1 MFLRQ
6 IESGQVTEIPEG
18 REGVAHTLREMARL
32 VREYKKNARIR
43 DLAVQLTRDLPNKD
57 YFREV
62 ARLHEYVRD
71 NIRYVQDVR
80 GVETVQTPTLTLD
93 LGAGDCDDHA
103 LLICSLLESINHKTR
118 FMAVGFQP
126 GEIDHVFCETKI
138 GHDYVAAETTEP
150 VPLGWRPPDV
160 VDHIVMYN

>member
-6 IESGQVTEIPEG
+6 IAQGQVTEIPEG
-18 REGVAHTLREMARL
+18 REGVAATLRSMSAL
-32 VREYKKNARIR
+32 VREYKKNPRIR
-43 DLAVQLTRDLPNKD
+43 DLAAQLTQDLRSKD
-57 YFREV
+57 YYNEA
-62 ARLHEYVRD
+62 ARLHAYVRD
-71 NIRYVQDVR
+71 EVRYLQDVR

-93 LGAGDCDDHA
+93 LGGGDCDDKA
-103 LLICSLLESINHKTR
+103 LLLCSLLESIGHKTR